1 MRAASARASARSSRH
16 GDALA
21 RAALARAPIVGAGA
35 GAGVGVGAGAGVGRE
50 ALVEREKVAG
60 VPLTQALAR
69 QGEGVDK
76 GLLVGMRE
84 RLNDVH
90 SADRLPPTRGGVGLE
105 L

>member
-1 MRAASARASARSSRH
+1 MRAASARARARSSRH

-21 RAALARAPIVGAGA
+21 RAALAPAPIVGAGA
-35 GAGVGVGAGAGVGRE
+35 GVGVGVGRE

>member
-21 RAALARAPIVGAGA
+21 RAALARAALAPAPIVGAGA
-35 GAGVGVGAGAGVGRE
+35 GVGVGRE